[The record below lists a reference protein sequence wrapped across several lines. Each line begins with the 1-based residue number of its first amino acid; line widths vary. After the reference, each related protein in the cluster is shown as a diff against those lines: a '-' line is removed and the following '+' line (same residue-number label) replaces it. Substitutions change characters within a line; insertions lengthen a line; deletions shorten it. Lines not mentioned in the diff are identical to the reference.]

1 MQIRPIAA
9 PTEVRELKQESHSSE
24 LLAELKSAAK
34 DIRLK
39 ALDMIHRVGSGHP
52 GGSLSSAD
60 ILSVLYFHHLRLDPR
75 RPDWP
80 ERDRF
85 VPSKGHCA
93 PALYAALAA
102 AGFIPAAE
110 LACFRQLGG
119 SLQGHPD
126 MTKTPGV
133 DMTTGSLGHG
143 LSVGIGMALGGKL
156 AGQGFRTYV
165 LIGDGECNEGQ
176 NWEAAMAAA
185 KYKLDNLTAICDANG
200 VQLDGTVEDIMPM
213 EPLAD
218 KWRAF
223 GWEVLEANGHDVGEI
238 ADVLDVAASVR
249 SRPTMILAHTI
260 KGKGVSYMEGRFEW
274 HGRAPDDDQYRQA
287 VREVSADDR

>member
-1 MQIRPIAA
+1 LKRDIHSDDLL
-9 PTEVRELKQESHSSE
+9 VELR
-24 LLAELKSAAK
+24 SAGK
-34 DIRLK
+34 GIRLR

-60 ILSVLYFHHLRLDPR
+60 ILAVLYFHHLHLDSEQ
-75 RPDWP
+75 PDWP
-80 ERDRF
+80 DRDRF
-85 VPSKGHCA
+85 VASKGHCA

-102 AGFIPAAE
+102 AGFIGEAE
-110 LACFRQLGG
+110 LAGFRQLGG

-133 DMTTGSLGHG
+133 DISTGSLGHG
-143 LSVGIGMALGGKL
+143 ISVGIGIALGARLSGRR
-156 AGQGFRTYV
+156 FRSYV

-185 KYKLDNLTAICDANG
+185 KYDLDNLTGICDCNG
-200 VQLDGTVEDIMPM
+200 VQLDGTVGDIMPI
-213 EPLAD
+213 EPLGD

-223 GWEVLEANGHDVGEI
+223 GWEVVEANGHDVGEI
-238 ADVLDVAASVR
+238 ADALDAAASVR
-249 SRPTMILAHTI
+249 GRPTMTLAHTV

-274 HGRAPDDDQYRQA
+274 HGKAPDDEQYRQA
-287 VREVSADDR
+287 VDEVSADAR

>member
-1 MQIRPIAA
+1 METAHLTRD
-9 PTEVRELKQESHSSE
+9 SHSDDLLVE
-24 LLAELKSAAK
+24 LRSAAK
-34 DIRLK
+34 GIRLK

-60 ILSVLYFHHLRLDPR
+60 ILAVLYFHHLRLDSGQ
-75 RPDWP
+75 PDWP
-80 ERDRF
+80 DRDRF
-85 VPSKGHCA
+85 VASKGHCA

-102 AGFIPAAE
+102 AGFIGEAE
-110 LACFRQLGG
+110 LAGFRQLGG

-133 DMTTGSLGHG
+133 DISTGSLGHG
-143 LSVGIGMALGGKL
+143 ISVGIGIALGARLSGRR
-156 AGQGFRTYV
+156 FRSYV

-185 KYKLDNLTAICDANG
+185 KYDLDNLTGICDCNG
-200 VQLDGTVEDIMPM
+200 VQLDGTVGDIMPI
-213 EPLAD
+213 EPLGD

-223 GWEVLEANGHDVGEI
+223 GWEVVETNGHDVGEI
-238 ADVLDVAASVR
+238 ADALDAAASVR
-249 SRPTMILAHTI
+249 GRPTMILAHTV

-274 HGRAPDDDQYRQA
+274 HGKAPDDEQYRQA
-287 VREVSADDR
+287 VDEVSADAR

>member
-1 MQIRPIAA
+1 MEIA
-9 PTEVRELKQESHSSE
+9 PLTQDSHANE
-24 LLAELKSAAK
+24 LLAELKCAAK
-34 DIRLK
+34 GIRLEV
-39 ALDMIHRVGSGHP
+39 LEMIHRVGSGHP
-52 GGSLSSAD
+52 GGSLSAAD
-60 ILSVLYFHHLRLDPR
+60 ILAVLYFHHLRLDSK

-80 ERDRF
+80 DRDRF
-85 VPSKGHCA
+85 VASKGHCA

-102 AGFIPAAE
+102 AGFIRESE
-110 LACFRQLGG
+110 LAGFRQLGG

-133 DMTTGSLGHG
+133 DISTGSLGHG
-143 LSVGIGMALGGKL
+143 LSVGIGMALGGRL
-156 AGQGFRTYV
+156 SGRGFRTYV

-185 KYKLDNLTAICDANG
+185 KYDLDSLTGICDCNG

-213 EPLAD
+213 GALGD

-223 GWEVLEANGHDVGEI
+223 GWDVLEANGHDVGEI
-238 ADVLDVAASVR
+238 ADVLDAAASVR
-249 SRPTMILAHTI
+249 GRPTMILAHTV

-274 HGRAPDDDQYRQA
+274 HGRAPDDEQYRQA
-287 VREVSADDR
+287 VDEVSADGC

>member
-1 MQIRPIAA
+1 MKRDI
-9 PTEVRELKQESHSSE
+9 HSDD
-24 LLAELKSAAK
+24 LLAELRSAAK
-34 DIRLK
+34 GIRLK

-60 ILSVLYFHHLRLDPR
+60 ILAVLYFHHLRLDSGQ
-75 RPDWP
+75 PDWP
-80 ERDRF
+80 DRDRF
-85 VPSKGHCA
+85 VASKGHCA

-102 AGFIPAAE
+102 AGFIGEAE
-110 LACFRQLGG
+110 LAGFRQLGG

-133 DMTTGSLGHG
+133 DISTGSLGHG
-143 LSVGIGMALGGKL
+143 ISVGIGMALGARLSGRR
-156 AGQGFRTYV
+156 FRSYV

-185 KYKLDNLTAICDANG
+185 KYDLDNLTGICDCNG
-200 VQLDGTVEDIMPM
+200 VQLDGTVGDIMPI
-213 EPLAD
+213 EPLGD

-223 GWEVLEANGHDVGEI
+223 GWEVVEANGHDVGEI
-238 ADVLDVAASVR
+238 ADALDAAASVR
-249 SRPTMILAHTI
+249 GRPTMILAHTV

-274 HGRAPDDDQYRQA
+274 HGKAPDDEQYRQA
-287 VREVSADDR
+287 VDEVSADAR

>member
-1 MQIRPIAA
+1 MKRDIHSDDLL
-9 PTEVRELKQESHSSE
+9 VELR
-24 LLAELKSAAK
+24 SAGK
-34 DIRLK
+34 GIRLR

-60 ILSVLYFHHLRLDPR
+60 ILAVLYFHHLHLDSEQ
-75 RPDWP
+75 PDWP
-80 ERDRF
+80 DRDRF
-85 VPSKGHCA
+85 VASKGHCA

-102 AGFIPAAE
+102 AGFIGEAE
-110 LACFRQLGG
+110 LAGFRQLGG

-133 DMTTGSLGHG
+133 DISTGSLGHG
-143 LSVGIGMALGGKL
+143 ISVGIGIALGARLSGRR
-156 AGQGFRTYV
+156 FRSYV

-185 KYKLDNLTAICDANG
+185 KYDLDNLTGICDCNG
-200 VQLDGTVEDIMPM
+200 VQLDGTVGDIMPI
-213 EPLAD
+213 EPLGD

-223 GWEVLEANGHDVGEI
+223 GWEVVEANGHDVGEI
-238 ADVLDVAASVR
+238 ADALDAAASVR
-249 SRPTMILAHTI
+249 GRPTMILAHTV

-274 HGRAPDDDQYRQA
+274 HGKAPDDEQYRQA
-287 VREVSADDR
+287 VDEVSADAR